1 MRFIDISAFTIAVWA
16 LQLGNTLAAD
26 RGRYKVRAYVDDLC
40 QESTG
45 FWSGPKARDCTNFD
59 GLRKIKSIEVE
70 GDNINARCGFYVFAY
85 EGEDCK
91 GEQWSLK
98 RDICLRSG
106 VGDLDSIKSF
116 RVAETPCV

>member
-1 MRFIDISAFTIAVWA
+1 MRFTDISAFTIAVWA

-26 RGRYKVRAYVDDLC
+26 RGSYKVKAYVDDLC
-40 QESTG
+40 QKYTG
-45 FWSGPKARDCTNFD
+45 FWSGSTARDCTNFD
-59 GLRKIKSIEVE
+59 GLRKIKSIDVQ
-70 GDNINARCGFYVFAY
+70 GDNIGATCGFYVFAS

-91 GEQWSLK
+91 GEEWPLQ